1 MFYHYESIV
10 EKEEWS
16 DKIQDIKFS
25 LPFQLSTFQCILHRQ
40 GTFNLDKLC
49 FFFFLMPF
57 IVYLLPCC
65 SAHACI
71 KEHTQIC
78 FCFHPNRC
86 LISTSQA
93 SFLLKVTM
101 RQALAYLF
109 PLWAVSRFRLTV
121 QKQPGPLHPSMLFLP
136 LCTL

>member
-1 MFYHYESIV
+1 MNQLWKRKSGQTRFRISNYHC
-10 EKEEWS
+10 
-16 DKIQDIKFS
+16 
-25 LPFQLSTFQCILHRQ
+25 L
-40 GTFNLDKLC
+40 FNYRLFNVSYTGKVLLIWINSVF

-109 PLWAVSRFRLTV
+109 PLWAASHFRLTV
-121 QKQPGPLHPSMLFLP
+121 QKQPGSLHPSMLFLP